1 MEEFKWINKK
11 QRSLFIDK
19 KLFDN
24 LIDCFIIYEEQFE
37 RNEEIKDDLI
47 AFIEYKWTNYGMTNT
62 DFQYVYNLVR
72 RLNK

>member
-47 AFIEYKWTNYGMTNT
+47 AFIEYKWNNYGMTNT
-62 DFQYVYNLVR
+62 DFQYVYNLIR
-72 RLNK
+72 KINE

>member
-62 DFQYVYNLVR
+62 DFQYVYNLLR